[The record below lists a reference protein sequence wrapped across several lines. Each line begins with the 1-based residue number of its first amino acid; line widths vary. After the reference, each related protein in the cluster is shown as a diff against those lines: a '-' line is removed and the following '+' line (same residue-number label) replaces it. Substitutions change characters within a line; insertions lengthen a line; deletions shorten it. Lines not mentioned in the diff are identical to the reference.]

1 MGRNEI
7 SFPAPVFPKPSEHHL
22 GVSLVQSHWHAG
34 REGKR
39 AVPSMRLK
47 GERWDPT
54 RATVKCVLF
63 PVPFNFSLP
72 ERGVST
78 EGGVDMPSLAKEGN
92 QSGKSY
98 TDL

>member
-1 MGRNEI
+1 M
-7 SFPAPVFPKPSEHHL
+7 
-22 GVSLVQSHWHAG
+22 
-34 REGKR
+34 
-39 AVPSMRLK
+39 
-47 GERWDPT
+47 
-54 RATVKCVLF
+54 KCVLF